1 MKETPLTKTNKFPPQ
16 RQAISVIGSMIA
28 KQKLIPTPRKSAWP
42 KVRRMPSF
50 PKAARSTMVRRTSQ
64 KERERRKKIRLIFIS
79 CKMHY
84 TSIVVYYYR
93 IRCGSAAIIWW
104 KKRKLVLAGGG
115 QSIFFVQSYS
125 IIECVCVSTI
135 YCTCHEPDHLSS
147 TF

>member
-64 KERERRKKIRLIFIS
+64 KEREKKENQVDFYLMQNALYYQYTTIESDAVRLPS
-79 CKMHY
+79 SGGKNGNQY
-84 TSIVVYYYR
+84 WQVA
-93 IRCGSAAIIWW
+93 GS
-104 KKRKLVLAGGG
+104 LSSLYNLT
-115 QSIFFVQSYS
+115 QLLS
-125 IIECVCVSTI
+125 VCVSTI
-135 YCTCHEPDHLSS
+135 YCTCHEPDHLSR
-147 TF
+147 TFY

>member
-1 MKETPLTKTNKFPPQ
+1 
-16 RQAISVIGSMIA
+16 MIA

-50 PKAARSTMVRRTSQ
+50 PKAARSTMVRRTSWKKKK
-64 KERERRKKIRLIFIS
+64 KENRLIFIS

-84 TSIVVYYYR
+84 STIESDAVR
-93 IRCGSAAIIWW
+93 LLSSGR

-125 IIECVCVSTI
+125 IIECVCLLYIAHAMVGLIICSI
-135 YCTCHEPDHLSS
+135 YIHISMNVIGKITYKFLWPYLI
-147 TF
+147 

>member
-1 MKETPLTKTNKFPPQ
+1 
-16 RQAISVIGSMIA
+16 MIA

-50 PKAARSTMVRRTSQ
+50 PKAARSTMVRRTSWKKKK
-64 KERERRKKIRLIFIS
+64 KENRLIFIS

-84 TSIVVYYYR
+84 STIESDAVRLVSSGR
-93 IRCGSAAIIWW
+93 

-125 IIECVCVSTI
+125 IIECVCVYYI
-135 YCTCHEPDHLSS
+135 LHMPWAWSS
-147 TF
+147 EQYILIMWYEIIQKPEDKAKVQ

>member
-64 KERERRKKIRLIFIS
+64 KEKKENQVDFYL
-79 CKMHY
+79 MQNALQ
-84 TSIVVYYYR
+84 YYR

-125 IIECVCVSTI
+125 IIECVCTI

>member
-64 KERERRKKIRLIFIS
+64 KEREKKENQVDFYLMQNALYYQYTTIESDAVRLPS
-79 CKMHY
+79 SGGKNGNQY
-84 TSIVVYYYR
+84 WQVA
-93 IRCGSAAIIWW
+93 GS
-104 KKRKLVLAGGG
+104 LSSLYNLT
-115 QSIFFVQSYS
+115 QLLS
-125 IIECVCVSTI
+125 VCVSTI
-135 YCTCHEPDHLSS
+135 YCTCHGPDHLSS
-147 TF
+147 TFY

>member
-64 KERERRKKIRLIFIS
+64 KKKKENRLIFIS

-84 TSIVVYYYR
+84 STIESDAVRLVSSGR
-93 IRCGSAAIIWW
+93 

>member
-64 KERERRKKIRLIFIS
+64 KEREKKENQVDFYLMQNALYQYTTIESDAVRLPS
-79 CKMHY
+79 SGGKNGNQY
-84 TSIVVYYYR
+84 WQVA
-93 IRCGSAAIIWW
+93 GS
-104 KKRKLVLAGGG
+104 LSSLYNLTQLLSV
-115 QSIFFVQSYS
+115 
-125 IIECVCVSTI
+125 CVCTI